1 MSLNMEKLVILY
13 TNDLH
18 SHFEQ
23 MPRIA
28 SYIKRKRA
36 LAGRDH
42 LLVLDIGDHMDRM
55 RFETDGSGG
64 ISNVDVMNETGYEAA
79 VLGNNEGLTF
89 TPADLKACY
98 ANRAKFPVIGSNII
112 DRTTGEIP
120 DWMIPY
126 SIIRKKNLRIGL
138 IGVTAAFQEF
148 YRELGWNVIDP
159 LPSIRYWVREL
170 RPQVDFLIVMSHL
183 GLRLDEQMADEIS
196 GIDLILGGHTHHVL
210 AEPYVVGNTCL
221 CAAGKFGQYVG
232 EVEIVYT
239 EEANGCAINNISSR
253 LIETDQQPDDLQ
265 IKQLI
270 ADHAV
275 KARIVLSQE
284 IAHLDRKLE
293 INWYGESQLGNLM
306 AAGLKRWTGAEIG
319 LVNAGQMLKGLESGS
334 VTQGML
340 LEVCPGPINP
350 CRCLLRGEDLR
361 QAIEESLLPDT
372 AAMPI
377 RGYGF
382 RGEVLGTLCVD
393 GVFVEFD
400 PSRPP
405 MTRATGI
412 WVNQEPLS
420 DDREYRV
427 GMIDMFTFGVGYVS
441 LSRSRQTQ
449 YLLPE
454 FLRDVLREQLQD
466 EREIAAAAS
475 LRWKCNNHEQG

>member
-1 MSLNMEKLVILY
+1 MEKLVILH

-23 MPRIA
+23 MPKIA
-28 SYIKRKRA
+28 SYIKHKKEII
-36 LAGRDH
+36 GQDG

-89 TPADLKACY
+89 TPADLKDCY
-98 ANRAKFPVIGSNII
+98 ANRANFPVIGSNII
-112 DRTTGEIP
+112 DRSTGQIP

-126 SIIRKKNLRIGL
+126 SIIHKKKLRIGL

-148 YRELGWNVIDP
+148 YRELGWDVTDP
-159 LPSIRYWVREL
+159 LASIEHWVREL
-170 RPQVDFLIVMSHL
+170 RSQVDLLIVMSHL
-183 GLRLDEQMADEIS
+183 GLRLDEQMANEIN
-196 GIDLILGGHTHHVL
+196 GIDLVLGGHTHHVF

-232 EVEIVYT
+232 EVEIDYT
-239 EEANGCAINNISSR
+239 EESSICTIKNISGR
-253 LIETDQQPDDLQ
+253 LIESEHLPDDLSV
-265 IKQLI
+265 KHLV

-275 KARIVLSQE
+275 MARKNLSQE
-284 IAHLDRKLE
+284 IAYLDRRLE
-293 INWYGESQLGNLM
+293 INWYGESQLGNLV

-334 VTQGML
+334 VTQEML
-340 LEVCPGPINP
+340 LEICPGPINP

-361 QAIEESLLPDT
+361 QAIEESLLPDI
-372 AAMPI
+372 AGKRI

-382 RGEVLGTLCVD
+382 RGEVLGTLCVE
-393 GVFVEFD
+393 GLIVEFD

-405 MTRATGI
+405 MHRATGI
-412 WVNQEPLS
+412 WVNRERLS

-427 GMIDMFTFGVGYVS
+427 GMIDMFTFGVGYLS
-441 LSRSRQTQ
+441 LSKSRSTQ

-454 FLRDVLREQLQD
+454 FLRDVLRVQLQD
-466 EREIAAAAS
+466 KGEIAAAAS
-475 LRWKCNNHEQG
+475 VRWKCNTHEQG